1 MSEGITFLK
10 QLKED
15 SLEYKED
22 KNILFFKIRKKD
34 YLNIAKYLKD
44 HGFRRLLTLSA
55 VDWIKDDSFEIFFIL
70 HIMNKNIYIKVSTR
84 IPRRKNVKIES
95 LSELWPNAALHE
107 REVWEMFGIIFEGNK
122 MLKPLFLENWIGPPP
137 FRKDFD
143 WRKYVKRNFNIMM
156 PEFKRD
162 DGK

>member
-1 MSEGITFLK
+1 MSEEIAFLK
-10 QLKED
+10 QLEED
-15 SLEYKED
+15 SLEYTED
-22 KNILFFKIRKKD
+22 KNIHFFKIRKKD
-34 YLNIAKYLKD
+34 YLNIAKYLKEY
-44 HGFRRLLTLSA
+44 GFRRLLTLSA
-55 VDWIKDDSFEIFFIL
+55 VDWIEDDSFEIFFIV

-84 IPRRKNVKIES
+84 IPRSKNVKIES

-143 WRKYVKRNFNIMM
+143 WRKYVKRNFNIKM

>member
-1 MSEGITFLK
+1 MSEEITILK
-10 QLKED
+10 RLKED
-15 SLEYKED
+15 SLEYRED
-22 KNILFFKIRKKD
+22 KNIRFFKIKKKD
-34 YLNIAKYLKD
+34 YLNIAKYLKE
-44 HGFRRLLTLSA
+44 HGFQRLLTLSV

-70 HIMNKNIYIKVSTR
+70 HIMNKNVYVKVSTC
-84 IPRRKNVKIES
+84 IPRRKNAKIES
-95 LSELWPNAALHE
+95 LSGLWENAALHE

-143 WRKYVKRNFNIMM
+143 WRKYVKRNFNITM

>member
-15 SLEYKED
+15 SLEYMED

-70 HIMNKNIYIKVSTR
+70 HIMNKNIYVKVSTR

-95 LSELWPNAALHE
+95 LTKLWPNAALHE
-107 REVWEMFGIIFEGNK
+107 REAWEMFGIIFEGNK

>member
-1 MSEGITFLK
+1 MSEEITILK
-10 QLKED
+10 RLKED
-15 SLEYKED
+15 SLEYRED
-22 KNILFFKIRKKD
+22 KNIRFFKIKKKD
-34 YLNIAKYLKD
+34 YLNIAKYLKE
-44 HGFRRLLTLSA
+44 HGFQRLLTLSA

-70 HIMNKNIYIKVSTR
+70 HIMNKNVYVKVSTC
-84 IPRRKNVKIES
+84 IPRRKNAKIES
-95 LSELWPNAALHE
+95 LSGLWENAALHE

-143 WRKYVKRNFNIMM
+143 WRKYVKRNFNITM

>member
-1 MSEGITFLK
+1 MSEGNTFLK

>member
-1 MSEGITFLK
+1 MSEGNTFLK

-15 SLEYKED
+15 SLEYMED

-156 PEFKRD
+156 PEFKKD

>member
-1 MSEGITFLK
+1 MSEGNTFLK

-15 SLEYKED
+15 SLEYMED

>member
-1 MSEGITFLK
+1 MSEGNTFLK

-15 SLEYKED
+15 SLEYMED

-107 REVWEMFGIIFEGNK
+107 REVWEMSKKFK
-122 MLKPLFLENWIGPPP
+122 LK
-137 FRKDFD
+137 RKDFELGVEIEID
-143 WRKYVKRNFNIMM
+143 DEGILITDEFAEHMFYFTNISG
-156 PEFKRD
+156 EFYY
-162 DGK
+162 G